1 MRLRRT
7 FMLCTSTSSA
17 TTNLAMKAPMWWIVC
32 FNGENEA
39 FTTSAMD
46 VGKPPS
52 FSLLA
57 GKSGMRLFLH
67 HWPT

>member
-1 MRLRRT
+1 
-7 FMLCTSTSSA
+7 MLCTSTSSA

-67 HWPT
+67 HWPTWPVE